1 MNKTSRHASGLVATA
16 AMLVAPAVMAQAP
29 APAPA
34 PQVAPGAPPP
44 VVVAPG
50 LAPVTQPVPAAQWTV
65 AQMRQSFALADA
77 NSDGQLTRGE
87 AARLSLLPLSF
98 EDADRNKDGVLD
110 AAEYESTFP
119 R

>member
-1 MNKTSRHASGLVATA
+1 MKNSREACRLLATA
-16 AMLVAPAVMAQAP
+16 SLFVASLAGAQTVPAPVAPPVAVP
-29 APAPA
+29 
-34 PQVAPGAPPP
+34 
-44 VVVAPG
+44 PG
-50 LAPVTQPVPAAQWTV
+50 LAPPVAQPVPAARWTV
-65 AQMRQSFALADA
+65 AQIRAAFDLADA

-110 AAEYESTFP
+110 ATEYQSAFP

>member
-1 MNKTSRHASGLVATA
+1 MNETSRHASRVIATA
-16 AMLVAPAVMAQAP
+16 AMLAASTVFAQAP
-29 APAPA
+29 APVPA
-34 PQVAPGAPPP
+34 PQAAPAPPP

-65 AQMRQSFALADA
+65 AQIRQSFALADA

-98 EDADRNKDGVLD
+98 EEADRNKDGVLD
-110 AAEYESTFP
+110 ATEYESTFP

>member
-1 MNKTSRHASGLVATA
+1 MNKISRHVSRLVATA
-16 AMLVAPAVMAQAP
+16 ALLVAPAVMAQAR
-29 APAPA
+29 A
-34 PQVAPGAPPP
+34 PQAVPAPPP

-110 AAEYESTFP
+110 PAEYESTFP